1 MDYRYQQKRSAII
14 KFYFKRKK
22 IGKKYVW
29 RKKVHRNTNLSKFEK
44 LPYDILT
51 YMSQFLNIIDI
62 TIFPTLSQSL
72 YDDFKLN
79 YFKNSRAELYLRFG
93 YGYSILDSLFFFSKM
108 NFHKDDT
115 LVKKCLNDIKLLNEF
130 IIIINQVIK
139 YLIKEK
145 KFTEDKII
153 PFVKFML
160 ELNSRTIK
168 KKEKYIITSNLIN
181 IIVTLIPFLERHLNF
196 LSTVFH
202 KCLEFLE
209 AQNNDEKQIGING
222 IINLIINSKSH
233 VILENALFREITNH
247 ISQLYSALSSKELE
261 LVTNFYL
268 EIKKRRDKD
277 NNKFRLRLLY
287 FLELGTNF

>member
-1 MDYRYQQKRSAII
+1 MDYCYRRKRSAII

-22 IGKKYVW
+22 IGTKYVW
-29 RKKVHRNTNLSKFEK
+29 RKKVNRNTNLSKFEK
-44 LPYDILT
+44 LPYDVLT

-93 YGYSILDSLFFFSKM
+93 YGYSILDSLFLFSKM
-108 NFHKDDT
+108 NFRKDDT
-115 LVKKCLNDIKLLNEF
+115 LVKKCLNDSKLLNEF

-153 PFVKFML
+153 LFVKFML
-160 ELNSRTIK
+160 ELNYRTIK
-168 KKEKYIITSNLIN
+168 KKDKYIITSNLIN
-181 IIVTLIPFLERHLNF
+181 IIVTLGPFLERHLNF

-209 AQNNDEKQIGING
+209 GQSSDERQIGTNG
-222 IINLIINSKSH
+222 MINLIQNSKSH
-233 VILENALFREITNH
+233 VILENALFREIANH
-247 ISQLYSALSSKELE
+247 ISELYDMLSSKELA

-268 EIKKRRDKD
+268 EIKKRREKD